1 MLFSRNHVKFS
12 LILMILII
20 LSVSVVGA
28 AEDNSTDMLTIDGD
42 SNSIDESEVEG
53 VPENEIHSIEVNSS
67 EIMSGEEIE
76 ISLKDSANMP
86 LVNKSLT
93 ARIND
98 DDYELFTND
107 DGIAKLKLALP
118 ANNYVLQ
125 VNFIG
130 DGECAPVSKDFNI
143 TVQKMN
149 TALAFGKTSL
159 KKGEVLY
166 AYLTD
171 IHGNPVQTVP
181 VGFKVNSKLSTYD
194 TDSQGRARMKIGL
207 AAGNYTVNV
216 NFTGNEYYASVAQQ
230 VRIIVLATTSITIGN
245 SILLT
250 NGYLRVYL
258 KSDTK
263 YAIANQLVKITIN
276 DKVFSKR
283 TDSEGIIVLKPS
295 QATGNLSVK
304 AEFSGT
310 SSVAAS
316 ESSKQ
321 VTGIKGNPK
330 NPLESKIPLKNG
342 VPNVDYMTK
351 SYVMADGDMTYT
363 LTKAQYRAV
372 LKMDSQCL
380 YMKNKLSKYT
390 FFKSKAEPKLNH
402 IIKREKWNVIERA
415 INTKI
420 VKKNKNGYWPGTVT
434 VSLKGKSYTYA
445 EVRDVQ
451 NTGYTCGPTSASM
464 CSQVL
469 KNYYCE
475 KYIAKKAGSN
485 AYSGSSTSGLKKAL
499 EKLNFKCSIYYK
511 SSFNKALNQLKKGG
525 CALVFHTWNHYVA
538 ILDISKDGKKVLVGN
553 PSGDYDHG
561 SHSIPNKWL
570 TVNYIKK
577 CFNNYD
583 TSGLVVKLKY
593 SLKTATKK
601 KINYYYSNMG
611 TKWTRQNVNERIPQ
625 IQESLY

>member
-1 MLFSRNHVKFS
+1 
-12 LILMILII
+12 MILII
-20 LSVSVVGA
+20 LSVSVVSA
-28 AEDNSTDMLTIDGD
+28 VEDNSTDMLTIDGD
-42 SNSIDESEVEG
+42 SNSIDELEVVG
-53 VPENEIHSIEVNSS
+53 APEKETPSIEVNSS

-76 ISLKDSANMP
+76 ISLKDSTNKS
-86 LVNKSLT
+86 LVNKNLT
-93 ARIND
+93 ARINEED
-98 DDYELFTND
+98 HELFTND
-107 DGIAKLKLALP
+107 DGVAKLRLALP
-118 ANNYVLQ
+118 ASKYVLQ
-125 VNFIG
+125 VKFMG
-130 DGECAPVSKDFNI
+130 DDDYAPVTKLFDI

-149 TALAFGKTSL
+149 TTLSFGKTSL
-159 KKGEVLY
+159 KNGEVLY
-166 AYLTD
+166 AYLKD
-171 IHGNPVQTVP
+171 IHGNPIQAVP
-181 VGFKVNSKLSTYD
+181 ISFNVKNKLSTYD
-194 TDSQGRARMKIGL
+194 TDSEGRAGLKINL
-207 AAGNYTVNV
+207 AVGNYNVDV
-216 NFTGNEYYASVAQQ
+216 NFDGNDYYNSVAQQ
-230 VRIIVLATTSITIGN
+230 IKIIVLATTSINIGN

-258 KSDTK
+258 KSDTQS
-263 YAIANQLVKITIN
+263 AIANQLVKITIN
-276 DKVFSKR
+276 GKVYSKR
-283 TDSEGIIVLKPS
+283 TNSEGIIVLKPN
-295 QATGNLSVK
+295 QGTGQLSVK
-304 AEFSGT
+304 AEFAGT
-310 SSVAAS
+310 STVAAS

-330 NPLESKIPLKNG
+330 NPLKSKIPLKNG

-351 SYVMADGDMTYT
+351 SYVMADEDMTYT

-372 LKMDSQCL
+372 LKRDSKCL
-380 YMKNKLSKYT
+380 YMKKKLSKYT
-390 FFKSKAEPKLNH
+390 FFKSKSEPKLNH

-420 VKKNKNGYWPGTVT
+420 VKKNKNGYWPKTVT

-499 EKLNFKCSIYYK
+499 NKLHFKCSIYYK
-511 SSFNKALNQLKKGG
+511 SSFKKALNQLKKGG

-561 SHSIPNKWL
+561 SHSIANKWL
-570 TVNYIKK
+570 TVKYMKK
-577 CFNNYD
+577 RFNNYD
-583 TSGLVVKLKY
+583 TSGLIVKLKY
-593 SLKTATKK
+593 NLKKATKK

-625 IQESLY
+625 IQESFY